1 MMSNTTITE
10 LAEMDGDVEVDID
23 PADAES
29 DALAF
34 DNGSLMGGSL
44 SSPQLSPF
52 NSNYSNS
59 QPRSRDTSFEAEGT
73 MTPSPR
79 SRRGSMSGE
88 SPSPS
93 QILFTHEEIVVL
105 KLLFSLFDRGGKN
118 LITRDDIIAYAEE
131 GGDFAQLKEV
141 DSFMEAIDAD
151 QDGVLGLSDYINFA
165 ARLKGI
171 HLLQQQVMHQPL
183 QDAFDSA
190 AFSSEASGDG

>member
-1 MMSNTTITE
+1 M
-10 LAEMDGDVEVDID
+10 
-23 PADAES
+23 
-29 DALAF
+29 
-34 DNGSLMGGSL
+34 
-44 SSPQLSPF
+44 
-52 NSNYSNS
+52 
-59 QPRSRDTSFEAEGT
+59 

-79 SRRGSMSGE
+79 SRNSSMMGE

-118 LITRDDIIAYAEE
+118 FITRDDIIAYAEE

-151 QDGVLGLSDYINFA
+151 TDGKVGLSDYINFA

-171 HLLQQQVMHQPL
+171 HLLQQQTAT
-183 QDAFDSA
+183 D
-190 AFSSEASGDG
+190 